1 MTLIMRPLFIAL
13 GLALFGLLVPSAQP
27 AFGWKQ
33 LAADADAPILNV
45 DRGRSAVVEIERPF
59 ATLAVADPEIASV
72 TATSNRSFFVR
83 GKAPGWTTV
92 LIYDEAGS
100 VIDLIQ
106 VNVALG
112 LDALRRDLN
121 MLLPDEELQVVPVYD
136 GIFIAGDIST
146 AGAAATA
153 VQLAERHVPG
163 GVANGLA
170 VSQAQQVLLEV
181 RFVEASRDVVREFGI
196 GTQAS
201 QAGEFSFLSNGNLV
215 SGVLAQAA
223 AIGSQAFGPVNVDVA
238 LNALEE
244 KGVLRTLARP
254 NLVALSGDTASF
266 LAGGEFP
273 VPVGQANDV
282 ITIEFREF
290 GVSLAFSPTVL
301 GEDMINVRV
310 RPEVSSLDTLNS
322 VQLGG
327 IEIPGLSVRRA
338 DTTVE
343 LRDGQAF
350 AIAGLLQNSYTSDV
364 RQTPWLSSVP
374 VLGSLFSSKRFA
386 RNETELVIIITPRLV
401 QPAPSADSLATPLD
415 AFDEPSESS
424 FFLLDQTVAL
434 HEQPSAQQTTQ

>member
-1 MTLIMRPLFIAL
+1 M
-13 GLALFGLLVPSAQP
+13 
-27 AFGWKQ
+27 
-33 LAADADAPILNV
+33 
-45 DRGRSAVVEIERPF
+45 
-59 ATLAVADPEIASV
+59 
-72 TATSNRSFFVR
+72 
-83 GKAPGWTTV
+83 
-92 LIYDEAGS
+92 
-100 VIDLIQ
+100 
-106 VNVALG
+106 
-112 LDALRRDLN
+112 
-121 MLLPDEELQVVPVYD
+121 
-136 GIFIAGDIST
+136 
-146 AGAAATA
+146 
-153 VQLAERHVPG
+153 
-163 GVANGLA
+163 
-170 VSQAQQVLLEV
+170 
-181 RFVEASRDVVREFGI
+181 
-196 GTQAS
+196 
-201 QAGEFSFLSNGNLV
+201 
-215 SGVLAQAA
+215 LAQAA

-273 VPVGQANDV
+273 VPVGQADDV

-301 GEDMINVRV
+301 GEDMINLRV

-327 IEIPGLSVRRA
+327 VSVPGLSVRRA

-386 RNETELVIIITPRLV
+386 RSETELVIIITPRLV
-401 QPAPSADSLATPLD
+401 QPAPSVDSLATPLD
-415 AFDEPSESS
+415 AFDEPSESA
-424 FFLLDQTVAL
+424 FFLLDQTVSV
-434 HEQPSAQQTTQ
+434 HETSQAQVTTQ

>member
-1 MTLIMRPLFIAL
+1 M
-13 GLALFGLLVPSAQP
+13 
-27 AFGWKQ
+27 
-33 LAADADAPILNV
+33 
-45 DRGRSAVVEIERPF
+45 
-59 ATLAVADPEIASV
+59 
-72 TATSNRSFFVR
+72 
-83 GKAPGWTTV
+83 
-92 LIYDEAGS
+92 
-100 VIDLIQ
+100 
-106 VNVALG
+106 
-112 LDALRRDLN
+112 
-121 MLLPDEELQVVPVYD
+121 PVYD

>member
-1 MTLIMRPLFIAL
+1 MSVNIRSVFAAL
-13 GLALFGLLVPSAQP
+13 CLSLASLTASLVQP
-27 AFGWKQ
+27 AHGWTQ
-33 LAADADAPILNV
+33 LAAAPDAPVLNV
-45 DRGRSAVVEIERPF
+45 DRGRSAVIEIDEPF

-72 TATSNRSFFVR
+72 TATSDRSFFVR

-100 VIDLIQ
+100 VLDLIQ

-121 MLLPDEELQVVPVYD
+121 TLLPDEDLQVLPVYD

-163 GVANGLA
+163 GVANGMA
-170 VSQAQQVLLEV
+170 VNQAQQVLLEV
-181 RFVEASRDVVREFGI
+181 RFVEASRDIVREFGI

-201 QAGEFSFLSNGNLV
+201 QAGEFAFLTNGNLI
-215 SGVLAQAA
+215 SGLAAQAA
-223 AIGSQAFGPVNVDVA
+223 AIGSQAFGPVNVDLA

-273 VPVGQANDV
+273 VPVGQADQV
-282 ITIEFREF
+282 VTIEFREF

-301 GEDMINVRV
+301 GEDMINLHV
-310 RPEVSSLDTLNS
+310 RPEVSVLDTQNA
-322 VQLGG
+322 VRLGG

-401 QPAPSADSLATPLD
+401 QPAPSVESLATPFD
-415 AFDEPSESS
+415 AFEEPSETA
-424 FFLLDQTVAL
+424 FFLLDETIAL
-434 HEQPSAQQTTQ
+434 HEKQSTQSQAQ